1 MYQLTQATS
10 ILRIADSTFIPPDL
24 DNLDYRNYLKW
35 LEQGNQPLPAP
46 EPAPIP
52 APLTPEQKLATAGL
66 TVTELK
72 QLLGLE

>member
-1 MYQLTQATS
+1 MYQLTLATS
-10 ILRIADSTFIPPDL
+10 ILRIADNTFIPTDPD
-24 DNLDYRNYLKW
+24 NREYREYLQW
-35 LEQGNQPLPAP
+35 LEAGNQPLPAP

-52 APLTPEQKLATAGL
+52 APLTTEQKLATAGL